1 MNVNGRLHGL
11 LATLCKPDGPPLP
24 SPLHVE
30 TLEGARLTIH
40 SQDYRR
46 RRGMTPG
53 SLCQRS
59 MSMYEDSFERMLC
72 GVLPSALIWAEAAS
86 NTYRNHENLI

>member
-1 MNVNGRLHGL
+1 MADCMVSSRPYVSLMDIFFFN
-11 LATLCKPDGPPLP
+11 
-24 SPLHVE
+24 VE
-30 TLEGARLTIH
+30 TPEGARLTIH

-53 SLCQRS
+53 SLCQQS
-59 MSMYEDSFERMLC
+59 MSMYEDLFERMLC

-86 NTYRNHENLI
+86 NTYRNHEDLV